1 MPSIIAELGYVIER
15 HFKSIGIISPEVL
28 DEHQKE
34 LIEKKRQEFE
44 NQDKQTDAFVNQEF
58 PHGSTL
64 CGQCN
69 TVAVVLMDN
78 CETCLNCGYSKCGQI
93 ATMKMPLSEIIDR
106 YTITLLKSERTDE
119 DVSEELA
126 AYKKELPDTNIAQT
140 FVDRMYEIN
149 GKIWETEGDIRKGA
163 DMPLDEVGRLAIRVR
178 ELNQLRNGI
187 KGEIVDE
194 FAEGFKEIKV
204 NYKKVDYGRSDQF
217 L

>member
-28 DEHQKE
+28 DQHQKE

-126 AYKKELPDTNIAQT
+126 AYKKELPDTDIAQT

-178 ELNQLRNGI
+178 ELNQFRNGI

>member
-1 MPSIIAELGYVIER
+1 
-15 HFKSIGIISPEVL
+15 
-28 DEHQKE
+28 
-34 LIEKKRQEFE
+34 
-44 NQDKQTDAFVNQEF
+44 
-58 PHGSTL
+58 
-64 CGQCN
+64 
-69 TVAVVLMDN
+69 
-78 CETCLNCGYSKCGQI
+78 
-93 ATMKMPLSEIIDR
+93 MKMPLSEISDR

-126 AYKKELPDTNIAQT
+126 AYKKELPGTNIAQT

-204 NYKKVDYGRSDQF
+204 NYKKVDYGRSD
-217 L
+217 